1 VGRLRSRPLC
11 NHLPVS
17 GIPGPPTHQ
26 EGKVTVNCVVVQAWT
41 SARYPCILIFI
52 ALLSAIQPLFIIANH
67 EHSILVISF

>member
-52 ALLSAIQPLFIIANH
+52 SSIQSLFIMAK
-67 EHSILVISF
+67 SWAQYTCDFSY